1 MKPEVYEF
9 QEKKVIGVGNI
20 GNPVNPGI
28 VWPALFSRIQEI
40 RSRKNTLETLGVIKR
55 NEHGYLH
62 GVEVEQL
69 IEIPEGMFSYVIPAG
84 QYIGMTHKG
93 PVSKIGETFQI
104 LISWLAS
111 NNYEQHDI
119 VCFEVYDGRF
129 KDEDSESEFDS
140 YIQIKDL

>member
-20 GNPVNPGI
+20 GNPINPGDAWRI
-28 VWPALFSRIQEI
+28 LFSRIQEI
-40 RSRKNTLETLGVIKR
+40 RGRKNTPETLGVIKR
-55 NEHGYLH
+55 NEHGYLA

-84 QYIGMTHKG
+84 RYIGMTHKG
-93 PVSKIGETFQI
+93 PLSKIGETFQI
-104 LISWLAS
+104 LINWLAT

-129 KDEDSESEFDS
+129 KDEDPESEFDS